1 MEASCIWALKGYSS
15 SDGLRR
21 PDPSPAQPAQ
31 LGGTV
36 TAKPAIPG
44 GRARSPPSPGGE
56 YPGLIERLSFRT
68 ATCSLNSKTL
78 KSLARRKEPPKT
90 TLMTLSSGRID
101 EDLKYKFRDTFLYE
115 WASGRVDKPVD
126 YFVLTALD
134 SLSDPLLL
142 NRGKDMERK
151 LPVLGP
157 SGQPWPR
164 PIVRSC
170 AVFNLDSWNR
180 NFPDFPV
187 IRLP

>member
-1 MEASCIWALKGYSS
+1 MTLFTEGNLQLRVNDTIVARRFDDDSH
-15 SDGLRR
+15 GLSHCMKAVDFILEL
-21 PDPSPAQPAQ
+21 PDSYLFVEFKDPQ
-31 LGGTV
+31 
-36 TAKPAIPG
+36 IPG
-44 GRARSPPSPGGE
+44 APEGISE
-56 YPGLIERLSFRT
+56 NYLDDFV
-68 ATCSLNSKTL
+68 
-78 KSLARRKEPPKT
+78 
-90 TLMTLSSGRID
+90 SGRID

-126 YFVLTALD
+126 YFVLIALD

-151 LPVLGP
+151 LPVSGP
-157 SGQPWPR
+157 SGQTWVR

>member
-1 MEASCIWALKGYSS
+1 MTVLTEGNL
-15 SDGLRR
+15 
-21 PDPSPAQPAQ
+21 Q
-31 LGGTV
+31 LSVNGTV
-36 TAKPAIPG
+36 AARKFDDASHGLSHCMKAVDFIIELQDSYLFVEFKDPQIPG
-44 GRARSPPSPGGE
+44 APEGAAE
-56 YPGLIERLSFRT
+56 NYLDDFV
-68 ATCSLNSKTL
+68 
-78 KSLARRKEPPKT
+78 
-90 TLMTLSSGRID
+90 SGRLD

-126 YFVLTALD
+126 YFVLIALD

-157 SGQPWPR
+157 PGQTWPR